1 MNGEQAPIFTL
12 VVMMLMEVLILANLE
27 IILTTSLADMMDTV
41 IEVFMIM
48 HATEMMMVWVK
59 LKCPFLLSV
68 GRRMSIL
75 TLNGRPR
82 RTRYLICMTT
92 LLKGRQ
98 SLPPL
103 SLKVML

>member
-12 VVMMLMEVLILANLE
+12 VVMMLMEVLVLAALE
-27 IILTTSLADMMDTV
+27 IMVTTSLADMMDTM
-41 IEVFMIM
+41 IEVVMIM
-48 HATEMMMVWVK
+48 HAAEMMMVWVK

-68 GRRMSIL
+68 GRRMPML

-82 RTRYLICMTT
+82 WTRYMICMTT